1 MTTLSGIPIGQEA
14 FIRGICSIRKLTKFR
29 QLWEEC
35 VQEEEII
42 WAREEKLNENE
53 DQALEAHT
61 KGKNKRKSYDH
72 PPRNTQGF
80 KKSKKDF

>member
-1 MTTLSGIPIGQEA
+1 M
-14 FIRGICSIRKLTKFR
+14 TKF
-29 QLWEEC
+29 QKLCEEC

-42 WAREEKLNENE
+42 TTKEEKLNENE
-53 DQALEAHT
+53 DQALVVHT

-72 PPRNTQGF
+72 PPRKAQGF